1 MNFYT
6 PLYLNEDYDQD
17 GLADLVTIH
26 GGDPAR
32 NPRKIN
38 PFLFFLLM
46 RRTELLASV
55 DEKVRLAGEILL
67 ISARTGQ
74 LLNVSIVPDQ
84 MESYYSPQLLQRS
97 ATEAY
102 ILIGTGGETHGGGLY
117 AFDFKCW
124 KQYCSSPVFD
134 SKIIHSLISF

>member
-17 GLADLVTIH
+17 GLSDLVTIH

-32 NPRKIN
+32 KPRTFFFSKH
-38 PFLFFLLM
+38 FLWIIFNY
-46 RRTELLASV
+46 S
-55 DEKVRLAGEILL
+55 DEKVRLEGEILL
-67 ISARTGQ
+67 ISSRTGQ

-84 MESYYSPQLLQRS
+84 MESYYSPQLLRRS
-97 ATEAY
+97 EKEEF

-124 KQYCSSPVFD
+124 KRYCSSPVNRENFKVFLSD
-134 SKIIHSLISF
+134 